1 MNRFALLAC
10 TSVAALS
17 LDGCLLNWN
26 QFRPSDAAADVASRP
41 DAEDPDTGVVVD
53 SGVLVDTG
61 VRVDTGVDSGVDTG
75 VVLDSGVDTGVL
87 VDTGV
92 PVDARADAAIDA
104 RPDSAPDVVTSDAD
118 PGCTGPVVINEVV
131 HTGNGGGSSTPGTD
145 EFVEL
150 HNNGTC
156 TVDLTGWRVQ
166 YMSASGSVTMA
177 SPQAVFLAGDVIG
190 PNRQIIVAS
199 SVSPLAPMALRTFTA
214 GIAQTGGGI
223 ALFNQRMER
232 VDSVAF
238 GSLSVA
244 GGHPYAEP
252 VGNTGAPTYS
262 SAPQSVARTPN
273 GTDTNNNAA
282 DFRAAANATPG
293 APNP

>member
-61 VRVDTGVDSGVDTG
+61 VRVDTGVDTG
-75 VVLDSGVDTGVL
+75 VVLDTGVDTGVL

-104 RPDSAPDVVTSDAD
+104 RPDAAPDVVVGDAD
-118 PGCTGPVVINEVV
+118 PGCTGPVVINEVQ
-131 HTGNGGGSSTPGTD
+131 TYGAGGGTD

-150 HNNGTC
+150 LNTGTC
-156 TVDLTGWRVQ
+156 EVSLSGWQISYRSSSGA
-166 YMSASGSVTMA
+166 SASTIHRFTATDSLRPGNYFVAGGSGYMVGAMIPRLISGVA
-177 SPQAVFLAGDVIG
+177 D
-190 PNRQIIVAS
+190 AS
-199 SVSPLAPMALRTFTA
+199 SVALLDPMGRV
-214 GIAQTGGGI
+214 
-223 ALFNQRMER
+223 

-238 GSLSVA
+238 GSVTLP
-244 GGHPYAEP
+244 HPYAEP
-252 VGNTGAPTYS
+252 NAGPAATHRAMVVMSVGR
-262 SAPQSVARTPN
+262 VPN
-273 GTDTNNNAA
+273 GQDTNNNAA
-282 DFRAAANATPG
+282 DFRDGTPSPG